1 VGRGKRSSETTSTN
15 KAPLINHHHVTNY
28 VITHLGHCWPFSQ
41 VDRHERVMREIHEL
55 TDSSFLN
62 LIQIKHVTG
71 STIVVE
77 TRGDLFKIRGQHT

>member
-1 VGRGKRSSETTSTN
+1 
-15 KAPLINHHHVTNY
+15 
-28 VITHLGHCWPFSQ
+28 
-41 VDRHERVMREIHEL
+41 MREIHEL